1 MVVFGLVSAEW
12 DLLYSPV
19 VVLPVVPYWTALPV
33 SRLLSGTV
41 YGRCSE
47 WWGRNCCRLRQSRT
61 TATAAENCKPGV
73 ELMTNSV
80 NPRKLC
86 RTSNLTVLYSIYG
99 LATSSLNIEFSS
111 LLRVYSQRVRY
122 SFRIRKWYTFCL
134 TKNLNKGITV
144 LM

>member
-1 MVVFGLVSAEW
+1 MTRACRLLWNKPLVLRDIGPITLGCVWTRLRWVRSRVFSSRA
-12 DLLYSPV
+12 
-19 VVLPVVPYWTALPV
+19 VVPYWTALPV

-41 YGRCSE
+41 YGSCSE

-86 RTSNLTVLYSIYG
+86 RTSNLTVLYSIYS
-99 LATSSLNIEFSS
+99 LATSSLTIEFSS
-111 LLRVYSQRVRY
+111 LFRV
-122 SFRIRKWYTFCL
+122 
-134 TKNLNKGITV
+134 
-144 LM
+144 